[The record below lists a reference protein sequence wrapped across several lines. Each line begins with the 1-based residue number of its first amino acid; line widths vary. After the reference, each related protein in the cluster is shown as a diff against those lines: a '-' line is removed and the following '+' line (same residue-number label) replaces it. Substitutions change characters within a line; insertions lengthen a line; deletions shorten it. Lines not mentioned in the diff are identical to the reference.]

1 MERRL
6 PKRIAR
12 RYGGSPEGVMASTH
26 FTNIDQILIKR
37 DGLEGIIMM
46 ANPGVSYYNLTSA
59 DRSLYLL
66 LWRITSFVK
75 TV

>member
-26 FTNIDQILIKR
+26 CTNIGQILIKR

-46 ANPGVSYYNLTSA
+46 VNPAVNYYNLTSA

-66 LWRITSFVK
+66 LWSHSPIVK
-75 TV
+75 AA